1 MDNIQL
7 NIPIEDA
14 KDFLSLYI
22 EKRKSFMAEHDQV
35 FSKLKE
41 YDSKIKKLQELL
53 GIDKKQSG
61 SNSSLNGSL
70 FKTIPSA
77 YPIAGSWNQK
87 IQFFLREN
95 ANGLTARQV
104 KDMII
109 AKEKIKKDDEGR
121 VNIGVSATLSVGEKK
136 GNLYKKI
143 KGENG
148 ENLYVLT

>member
-14 KDFLSLYI
+14 KDFLALYI
-22 EKRKSFMAEHDQV
+22 EKRKSFMVEHESI
-35 FSKLKE
+35 FSKMKE

-61 SNSSLNGSL
+61 GDSHLNGSL
-70 FKTIPSA
+70 FKNVPSA
-77 YPIAGSWNQK
+77 YPIVGSWNQK

-95 ANGLTARQV
+95 ANGLTARQI
-104 KDMII
+104 KDMVI
-109 AKEKIKKDDEGR
+109 AKEKTKKDDEGR

-143 KGENG
+143 KSENG
-148 ENLYVLT
+148 ENLYVLA